1 MNFCFILSFIFLLT
15 GCQSSK
21 EKIPIRIAQQLT
33 RKDSAAAKSY
43 EELKKEI
50 ETSRKQFYVKYKLSD
65 TTSKK
70 ELLEE
75 IKNYWTSTI
84 SNALYQ
90 DWKNTPWD
98 FNGTTT
104 KPGQGT
110 IACGFFVATLLQDMG
125 LKVNRRKLSVCASS
139 QMMKSL
145 VPQQPLK
152 NLSRLSY
159 PDFNEELKKYG
170 KGVYIIGLDFH
181 TGFIVN
187 DGKENWFIH
196 SNYINRKGVTMEAV
210 MNSAALQS
218 SKTRWIV
225 SLTND
230 KYFLPKWLSDHNR

>member
-1 MNFCFILSFIFLLT
+1 MN
-15 GCQSSK
+15 
-21 EKIPIRIAQQLT
+21 
-33 RKDSAAAKSY
+33 
-43 EELKKEI
+43 
-50 ETSRKQFYVKYKLSD
+50 YKLAYH
-65 TTSKK
+65 KK
-70 ELLEE
+70 ELFEK
-75 IKNYWTSTI
+75 INNYWVNTI
-84 SNALYQ
+84 SNDLYQ
-90 DWKNTPWD
+90 FWKDTPWD

-104 KPGQGT
+104 QPGQGT

-145 VPQQPLK
+145 VPKQQLK

-159 PDFNEELKKYG
+159 PDFNKKLIEYG

-196 SNYINRKGVTMEAV
+196 SNYINRKGVTKEAV
-210 MNSAALQS
+210 INSTALQS

-230 KYFLPKWLSDHNR
+230 KYFLQKWLN

>member
-1 MNFCFILSFIFLLT
+1 MKVCFIFSVIFLLT

-21 EKIPIRIAQQLT
+21 EKIPICIAQQPT
-33 RKDSAAAKSY
+33 RKDSPEVKSY
-43 EELKKEI
+43 EGLKTEI
-50 ETSRKQFYVKYKLSD
+50 ETSRKQFSAKYRLTD
-65 TTSKK
+65 TTGKK

-75 IKNYWTSTI
+75 IINYWATTI
-84 SNALYQ
+84 SNDLYQ
-90 DWKNTPWD
+90 HWKNTSWD

-104 KPGQGT
+104 KPGQGA
-110 IACGFFVATLLQDMG
+110 IACGFFVATLLQDIG

-145 VPQQPLK
+145 VPKQSLK

-159 PDFNEELKKYG
+159 PDFNEKLKELG

-196 SNYINRKGVTMEAV
+196 SNYINRKGVTKEAV
-210 MNSAALQS
+210 INSAALQS

-225 SLTND
+225 SLTGD
-230 KYFLPKWLSDHNR
+230 IDFLQRWLNG

>member
-1 MNFCFILSFIFLLT
+1 MKECFVIVIIFTVT
-15 GCQSSK
+15 GCLSQ
-21 EKIPIRIAQQLT
+21 
-33 RKDSAAAKSY
+33 KDETKPCPTLQFAGNDSLESKSY
-43 EELKKEI
+43 SYAQLKEEI
-50 ETSRKQFYVKYKLSD
+50 EVSRKQFSM
-65 TTSKK
+65 
-70 ELLEE
+70 
-75 IKNYWTSTI
+75 NYQLVHHKTDFLGKINNFWVNTI
-84 SNALYQ
+84 SNDLYLF
-90 DWKNTPWD
+90 WKNTPWD

-145 VPQQPLK
+145 VPHQQLK

-159 PDFNEELKKYG
+159 SDFNRKISEYD

-196 SNYINRKGVTMEAV
+196 SNYIGRKGVTKEAV

-230 KYFLPKWLSDHNR
+230 KYFLDKWLSDQNQ